1 MPPTVRASEDPSW
14 IPPGSP
20 LVALDIDGTIVHH
33 DGHLSLRVARAIEAL
48 ADSQATV
55 MIATG
60 RSVLATMPLLRE
72 LGLVR
77 SGWYAVCSNG
87 AVTLALD
94 PEHDEG
100 YRLHRVVTFD
110 PRPAVR
116 ILQRLLPEAI
126 IAVENVGVG
135 FKVNR
140 LFPEPDLA
148 ERQTVVSLEELVAE
162 PVPRVTFRDVSD
174 RPMDFST
181 MIDDIGLHGVN
192 YAIGFSSWLDLA
204 PEGVSK
210 ASGLEAVRLALG
222 VDPVHTVAVG
232 DQRNDIEMLQ
242 WAARGVAMGQ
252 APPEVVAVADEVTAD
267 VAGDGLALVL
277 EDLLDRV
284 DRVA

>member
-1 MPPTVRASEDPSW
+1 
-14 IPPGSP
+14 

-33 DGHLSLRVARAIEAL
+33 DGWLSPRVARAIQAL

-77 SGWYAVCSNG
+77 AGWYAVCSNG

-94 PEHDEG
+94 PGAKDG
-100 YRLHRVVTFD
+100 YRLHEVVTFD
-110 PRPAVR
+110 PKPAVR

-126 IAVENVGVG
+126 IAVEDVGVG

-148 ERQTVVSLEELVAE
+148 ERQTVVTVEELVSK

-174 RPMDFST
+174 RPQDFST
-181 MIDDIGLHGVN
+181 MLDGIGLHGVN

-204 PEGVSK
+204 PEGISK
-210 ASGLEAVRLALG
+210 ASGLEAVREALD
-222 VDPVHTVAVG
+222 VDHAHTVAVG

-252 APPEVVAVADEVTAD
+252 APPEVVAAADEVTAD
-267 VAGDGLALVL
+267 VARDGLALVL
-277 EDLLDRV
+277 EDLLTRV

>member
-1 MPPTVRASEDPSW
+1 MDITAGP
-14 IPPGSP
+14 IPGGSP

-33 DGHLSLRVARAIEAL
+33 DGHLSTRVGQAIADL

-60 RSVLATMPLLRE
+60 RSVLATMPILRT

-77 SGWYAVCSNG
+77 DGLYAVCSNG
-87 AVTLALD
+87 AVTVALD
-94 PEHDEG
+94 PGREEG

-110 PRPAVR
+110 PKPAVD
-116 ILQRLLPEAI
+116 ILVRLIPDAI
-126 IAVENVGVG
+126 IAVEEVGVG

-148 ERQTVVSLEELVAE
+148 ERQMVVSLEELVAE
-162 PVPRVTFRDVSD
+162 PVPRVTFRDLSSTPV
-174 RPMDFST
+174 DFAAL
-181 MIDDIGLHGVN
+181 IDGIGLHGVN
-192 YAIGFSSWLDLA
+192 YAVGFSSWLDLA

-210 ASGLEAVRLALG
+210 ASGLEAVRLALDIG
-222 VDPVHTVAVG
+222 AEHTVAVG

-252 APPEVVAVADEVTAD
+252 APPEVLEAADEVTAE
-267 VAGDGLALVL
+267 VEHDGLALVL
-277 EDLLDRV
+277 EGLTSSLEH
-284 DRVA
+284 VA

>member
-1 MPPTVRASEDPSW
+1 MPHGA
-14 IPPGSP
+14 P

-33 DGHLSLRVARAIEAL
+33 DGWLSPRVARAIQAL

-77 SGWYAVCSNG
+77 AGWYAVCSNG

-94 PEHDEG
+94 PGAKDG
-100 YRLHRVVTFD
+100 YRLHEVVTFD
-110 PRPAVR
+110 PKPAVR

-126 IAVENVGVG
+126 IAVEDVGVG

-148 ERQTVVSLEELVAE
+148 ERQTVVTVEELVSK

-174 RPMDFST
+174 RPQDFST
-181 MIDDIGLHGVN
+181 MLDGIGLHGVN

-204 PEGVSK
+204 PEGISK
-210 ASGLEAVRLALG
+210 ASGLEAVREALD
-222 VDPVHTVAVG
+222 VDHAHTVAVG

-252 APPEVVAVADEVTAD
+252 APPEVVAAADEVTAD
-267 VAGDGLALVL
+267 VARDGLALVL
-277 EDLLDRV
+277 EDLLTRV

>member
-1 MPPTVRASEDPSW
+1 MPL
-14 IPPGSP
+14 GSP

-33 DGHLSLRVARAIEAL
+33 DGHLSPRVARAVQAL

-72 LGLVR
+72 LNLVR
-77 SGWYAVCSNG
+77 RGWYAVCSNG
-87 AVTLALD
+87 AVTLELD
-94 PEHDEG
+94 PDTEDG
-100 YRLHRVVTFD
+100 YRVHRVVTFD

-116 ILQRLLPEAI
+116 ILRELLPEAI
-126 IAVENVGVG
+126 IAVEDVGVG

-140 LFPEPDLA
+140 LFPEPDLV
-148 ERQTVVSLEELVAE
+148 ERQTVVPHEELVAR
-162 PVPRVTFRDVSD
+162 PVPRVTFRDVSA
-174 RPMDFST
+174 RPRDFSV
-181 MIDDIGLHGVN
+181 MLDGIGLHGVN
-192 YAIGFSSWLDLA
+192 YTIGFSSWLDLA

-210 ASGLEAVRLALG
+210 ASGLEEVRVTLG
-222 VDPVHTVAVG
+222 VDRAHTVAVG

-252 APPEVVAVADEVTAD
+252 APPEVLAVAGEVTAD
-267 VAGDGLALVL
+267 VQGDGLALVL
-277 EDLLDRV
+277 EDLLARV